1 MAGHS
6 WSNIAP
12 VQRRDLAMTN
22 ILLMVVT
29 GALIAYL
36 FAAMLWPE
44 RF

>member
-1 MAGHS
+1 
-6 WSNIAP
+6 
-12 VQRRDLAMTN
+12 MTD
-22 ILLMVVT
+22 IVLMLVA